1 MSLTSAHADLGNGV
15 QLHYLAQGRGAPI
28 VFLHGFPE
36 FSGAWLPQ
44 LAEFGRDH
52 RAIAPDLRGYNLSSK
67 PSGVENYHVDVLVD
81 DLRRFIAQVA
91 GGPCAL
97 VAHDWGGVCAW
108 HLAATHPELLTR
120 LVILNSPHPAM
131 LYRELLRD
139 AAQREAMRY
148 TLLFRTPRAEVL
160 LGENDFARLAA
171 MFDSWEIGGETL
183 APELVAAYKRAWS
196 QPGALTTMLN
206 YYRATRLH
214 PPGPGDPGVSEY
226 DAPLVCAT
234 LGSEGT
240 LAWCQGREIR
250 TPGYP
255 IDCVDSTGAGDAFRG
270 AFAAGCLGH
279 PGGDLED
286 VLAYA
291 NAVSALN
298 CRALGG
304 RGGLPTAD
312 EVEQLMTARPYS

>member
-67 PSGVENYHVDVLVD
+67 PSGVENYHVDALVE

-108 HLAATHPELLTR
+108 HLAARHPELLTR

-131 LYRELLRD
+131 LYRELLTD
-139 AAQREAMRY
+139 AAQRDAMRY
-148 TLLFRTPRAEVL
+148 TLLFRTPRAEAL

-171 MFDSWEIGGETL
+171 MFDSWEIGGEKL
-183 APELVAAYKRAWS
+183 EPEIVAVYKRVWS

-206 YYRATRLH
+206 YYRAMRLH
-214 PPGPGDPGVSEY
+214 PPGPGDPGVSTY
-226 DAPLVCAT
+226 DAPLAEWVVHVPT
-234 LGSEGT
+234 RVIWGE
-240 LAWCQGREIR
+240 Q
-250 TPGYP
+250 
-255 IDCVDSTGAGDAFRG
+255 D
-270 AFAAGCLGH
+270 
-279 PGGDLED
+279 
-286 VLAYA
+286 
-291 NAVSALN
+291 
-298 CRALGG
+298 RALLPGLLHRLEEFVPG
-304 RGGLPTAD
+304 VDIQRIPRGTHWIAHEFPA
-312 EVEQLMTARPYS
+312 EVNRLIREFVDR